1 MKKVLLA
8 GFAAAAF
15 LATPAAAQMGGLEGD
30 ISRAQVEQF
39 AKMGAGRLDS
49 NSDGT
54 IAQDELDAAV
64 KMIADMGAP
73 AAAGDRLKAMFAR
86 FAVDGKVN
94 VDAMVKMQLA
104 AFDTADTDRN
114 GVLTPA
120 ERKAAAAAAASE
132 AAAQPS
138 K

>member
-15 LATPAAAQMGGLEGD
+15 LATPGAAQMGGMDGD

-73 AAAGDRLKAMFAR
+73 ASAGDRLKAMFAR

-94 VDAMVKMQLA
+94 VDSMVKLQLA
-104 AFDTADTDRN
+104 AFDTADADRN

-120 ERKAAAAAAASE
+120 ERQAAAASE
-132 AAAQPS
+132 AKAGPA